1 MAQVHAVKPQDVIR
15 KFEDSQDALVLQ
27 SSDLSL
33 ETIASM
39 VDSGA
44 IDLEPKYQRR
54 DRWKPQA
61 QSELIESFLL
71 NVPVPPVYLAE
82 DDFGTYSVI
91 DGKQRITT
99 IRKFLRNEFA
109 LGNLPKFKEVSGLKF
124 EQLPRQLQNALNI
137 RPYLRVV
144 TLLKQTNPELKYEVF
159 TRLNTGGQPLLAQ
172 EIRNALFRGTLNDLI
187 YDLGRENFL
196 RKQLKIQTE
205 KEAAYKEMQDVESA
219 LRFLCISEQW
229 QSFNG
234 DMRRTLDAFME
245 LNKGATKNK
254 LASYRNKF
262 KIALDRCETL
272 WGDHAFRRYDQSMYR
287 DQFLAAIFDAEMVAA
302 SELTDA
308 QFHKL
313 CTVKGMLEKP
323 MKALFADE
331 HFENAV
337 RVSTNTPSKVTYR
350 IKAVKTLLLSLV

>member
-1 MAQVHAVKPQDVIR
+1 MAKVLAAKSQDVVK
-15 KFEDSQDALVLQ
+15 KFEASQDALVLQ

-44 IDLEPKYQRR
+44 IDLAPKYQRR
-54 DRWKPQA
+54 DRWDSQA

-99 IRKFLRNEFA
+99 ISKFLRNKFF
-109 LGNLPKFKEVSGLKF
+109 LGDLPKFTEVSGLKF
-124 EQLPRQLQNALNI
+124 ESLPRQLQNALNI

-172 EIRNALFRGTLNDLI
+172 EIRNALFRGPLNDLI
-187 YDLGRENFL
+187 YELGAEIFL
-196 RKQLKIQTE
+196 HAQLKIKTK
-205 KEAAYKEMQDVESA
+205 KEAAFKEMQDVESA
-219 LRFLCISEQW
+219 LRFLCMSEQW

-245 LNKGATKNK
+245 LNKGATKAK
-254 LASYRNKF
+254 LTSYRNKF
-262 KIALDRCETL
+262 TTALKRCEEL
-272 WGDHAFRRYDQSMYR
+272 WGSHAFRRYDQSGYR

-302 SELTDA
+302 SELTNA
-308 QFHKL
+308 QFLKL
-313 CTVKGMLEKP
+313 CSVKTKLEKP
-323 MKALFADE
+323 MKALFADKD
-331 HFENAV
+331 FESAV

-350 IKAVKTLLLSLV
+350 IKAVKALLHSLV

>member
-1 MAQVHAVKPQDVIR
+1 MAQASAAVAAKVVR

-33 ETIASM
+33 ETIAQM
-39 VDSGA
+39 VDSEA
-44 IDLEPKYQRR
+44 IDLAPTYQRR

-99 IRKFLRNEFA
+99 IRRFLRNEFA
-109 LGNLPKFKEVSGLKF
+109 LGQLPKFSEVSGMKF
-124 EQLPRQLQNALNI
+124 QQLPRQLQNALTI

-172 EIRNALFRGTLNDLI
+172 EIRNAIFRGPLNDLI
-187 YDLGRENFL
+187 YELGREKFL
-196 RKQLKIQTE
+196 RQQLKIHTE
-205 KEAAYKEMQDVESA
+205 KEAAYKEMQDVETA
-219 LRFLCISEQW
+219 LRFLCISEKW
-229 QSFNG
+229 QTFNG
-234 DMRRTLDAFME
+234 DMRRTLDEFMGA
-245 LNKGATKNK
+245 NKSATNTRLIK
-254 LASYRNKF
+254 YRSKF
-262 KIALDRCETL
+262 KTALHRCEVL
-272 WGDHAFRRYDQSMYR
+272 WGANAFRRYAQKDYR

-302 SELTDA
+302 SELTER
-308 QFHKL
+308 QFEKVVL
-313 CTVKGMLEKP
+313 AKASLSKP
-323 MKALFADE
+323 MKALFSDE
-331 HFENAV
+331 DFESAV
-337 RVSTNTPSKVTYR
+337 RVSTNTPSKVIYR
-350 IKAVKTLLLSLV
+350 IRAVKDLLLSLT